1 MAKEAKNRK
10 AAAVPA
16 KAAAKPAGAARARGP
31 VLPPAS
37 AYFIEERHDRPERHT
52 LSVVVDNEPG
62 VLARVV
68 GLFSG
73 RGYNI
78 DSLTVSETEHS
89 RHLSRITIVTSG
101 TPVVIEQIKAQLSR
115 LVPVHGISD
124 LTAEGASIERELA
137 LVKIASIG
145 EKRVEA
151 LRLADA
157 FHAEV
162 LDATI
167 DHFIF
172 ELTGA
177 TEKIEQFIAIMA
189 PLGLQEV
196 CRTGIAAL
204 SRK

>member
-1 MAKEAKNRK
+1 M
-10 AAAVPA
+10 
-16 KAAAKPAGAARARGP
+16 
-31 VLPPAS
+31 
-37 AYFIEERHDRPERHT
+37 
-52 LSVVVDNEPG
+52 
-62 VLARVV
+62 
-68 GLFSG
+68 
-73 RGYNI
+73 
-78 DSLTVSETEHS
+78 
-89 RHLSRITIVTSG
+89 
-101 TPVVIEQIKAQLSR
+101 
-115 LVPVHGISD
+115 VPVHGVHD

-157 FHAEV
+157 FRAEV

-172 ELTGA
+172 ELTGS